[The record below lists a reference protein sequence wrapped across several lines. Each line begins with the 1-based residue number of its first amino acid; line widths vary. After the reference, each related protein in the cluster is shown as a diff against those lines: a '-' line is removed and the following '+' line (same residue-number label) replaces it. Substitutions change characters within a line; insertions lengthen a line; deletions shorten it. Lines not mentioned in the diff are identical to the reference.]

1 MADEILMNHP
11 DGSGRLIPHA
21 LYAALKTKYDAQR
34 ASFEG
39 CFGTP
44 EEREA
49 AREAIGAASMV
60 QEPVYK
66 AEAEEIAPVQPSVV
80 PVSLFG
86 GLPTKT

>member
-21 LYAALKTKYDAQR
+21 LYATLKPKYEAR
-34 ASFEG
+34 HAAFEG
-39 CFGTP
+39 YFGTP

-49 AREAIGAASMV
+49 AREAIGAASMA
-60 QEPVYK
+60 QDPVYK
-66 AEAEEIAPVQPSVV
+66 VEAAETVPVQPRVV

-86 GLPTKT
+86 GLPTKG

>member
-1 MADEILMNHP
+1 MANDILMNHP

-21 LYAALKTKYDAQR
+21 LYMALKPKYEERYA
-34 ASFEG
+34 AFEG
-39 CFGTP
+39 RFGTP

-49 AREAIGAASMV
+49 NREVIGALSMV

-66 AEAEEIAPVQPSVV
+66 TEAAEISPVQPHVV

-86 GLPTKT
+86 GLPTKA